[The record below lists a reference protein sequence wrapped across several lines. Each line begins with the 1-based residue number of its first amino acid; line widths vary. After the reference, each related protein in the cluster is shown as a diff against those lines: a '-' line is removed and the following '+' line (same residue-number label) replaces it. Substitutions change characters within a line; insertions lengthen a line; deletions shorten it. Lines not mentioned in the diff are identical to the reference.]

1 MDKKHR
7 DILVVLILWV
17 FVRGSCLRFF
27 LLGENMEHLISEE
40 ELIEQLKPN
49 CETISKNAA
58 GLFIKPKSSLVP
70 GRLVAML
77 KKLEKLGATYSPST
91 NTFLLPKIEEAKKT
105 VTVEKDLVEE
115 AFLKLR
121 NYFKGVKTPFSEI
134 ESTVAFLM
142 KQGFSRVAIA
152 ERAEAAVSTIYKFS
166 PAKNSGAKKTDS
178 EF

>member
-1 MDKKHR
+1 
-7 DILVVLILWV
+7 
-17 FVRGSCLRFF
+17 
-27 LLGENMEHLISEE
+27 MEHLISEE
-40 ELIEQLKPN
+40 ELIEHLKPN
-49 CETISKNAA
+49 CETISKNSA
-58 GLFIKPKSSLVP
+58 GLFIKPKSSLAP

-105 VTVEKDLVEE
+105 ETPTPVAVEKDLVEE

-142 KQGFSRVAIA
+142 KKGFSRVAIA
-152 ERAEAAVSTIYKFS
+152 ERAEAAVSSIYKFS
-166 PAKNSGAKKTDS
+166 PAKNSEAKKLILDS
-178 EF
+178 EVKNDRTSF